1 MVLDAGRY
9 IAEINGVKLGYTLVG
24 RGPPLIVV
32 APGWGIGSHYL
43 QRGLLPLAVRVTL
56 IFLDPR
62 GSGRSGRPADNA
74 AMSSAAM
81 AEDIYGLMQHLE
93 LASADLLGHSN
104 GGAIA
109 LMFAANHPEACGR
122 LVLVDSQLMGFG
134 ATEATAEILARAR
147 DDLRYASAA
156 KKVESP
162 LPRKDNAFT
171 DHLRALLPL
180 YFHNPQQMLPR
191 FLETMEGPVSA
202 ATFHAHSAADR
213 TQAINQ
219 VEMLG
224 RVCASSLVMVGRH
237 DWTCPLQ
244 VSKRIHSGLPSST
257 LEIFEF
263 SGHFPWIEEP
273 LHFFGRLRNF
283 FNPTR
288 NDRAA
293 VRASPSSSDRI

>member
-1 MVLDAGRY
+1 MVPDAGRY

-43 QRGLLPLAVRVTL
+43 QRGLLPLAVRFTL

-62 GSGRSGRPADNA
+62 GSGRSGRPANNA

-81 AEDIYGLMQHLE
+81 AEDIYALVQHLE

-109 LMFAANHPEACGR
+109 LMFAANHPEACGKI
-122 LVLVDSQLMGFG
+122 VLVDSQLLGFG
-134 ATEATAEILARAR
+134 ASEATGEILARAR
-147 DDLRYASAA
+147 DDLRYTSAA
-156 KKVESP
+156 KKVGLP
-162 LPRKDNAFT
+162 LPRKDDAFT
-171 DHLRALLPL
+171 ARLKELLPL
-180 YFHNPQQMLPR
+180 YFHHPQQMLPR
-191 FLETMEGPVSA
+191 FLETMDGPVSA
-202 ATFHAHSAADR
+202 ATFHAQSAADR

-224 RVCASSLVMVGRH
+224 RVRASSLVMVGRH
-237 DWTCPLQ
+237 DWICPLQ

-273 LHFFGRLRNF
+273 LHFFGTLRNF

-288 NDRAA
+288 NDRTT
-293 VRASPSSSDRI
+293 VRTFPVVK